1 MAIVNMDLAEL
12 KALEQQIT
20 DLKAEKQELIDK
32 QMMVVIHHKYFNA
45 EIEFSDELKEML
57 KSISPWD
64 YRHSDG
70 VINLSSAIATGQAK
84 INSTELRSTKD
95 YYNLSEIQRDIRN
108 EIKEEYISE
117 ISSLKADIR
126 ALNDR
131 IERAKD
137 YEEARLKKLE
147 SQQKS
152 ELNLLS
158 EVHEKDLD
166 RISDINKAKLDEIS
180 QAYKTKLKTI
190 NHSLVVAKDN
200 FDVLSKEFDAFKE
213 DRKTK
218 TLMEQIEELK
228 SQLALEQNK
237 TFWQKLFNKT
247 TK

>member
-1 MAIVNMDLAEL
+1 MANVSMDLAEL

-45 EIEFSDELKEML
+45 EIEFSEKLQRRLEEHSRWDFQINR
-57 KSISPWD
+57 SGIISLD
-64 YRHSDG
+64 NYIRNG
-70 VINLSSAIATGQAK
+70 EAK
-84 INSTELRSTKD
+84 INAIESRSTKD
-95 YYNLSEIQRDIRN
+95 YCNLSEIQRDIRD
-108 EIKEEYISE
+108 EIKEEYVSE

-137 YEEARLKKLE
+137 YEESMINALKDEHKSAIHQLIEFNQNARVKE
-147 SQQKS
+147 
-152 ELNLLS
+152 
-158 EVHEKDLD
+158 
-166 RISDINKAKLDEIS
+166 S

-200 FDVLSKEFDAFKE
+200 FDILSKEFEELKE

-218 TLMEQIEELK
+218 TLIEQIEELK
-228 SQLALEQNK
+228 IQLAFEQNK
-237 TFWQKLFNKT
+237 TFWQKLFNK
-247 TK
+247 